1 MLERWFSPIVNIN
14 GMYPHVWVICTLYN
28 SAHSKQAL
36 SQTIPIGELGMRI
49 KGLRGVDRVVF
60 SDACRTLTLQ

>member
-1 MLERWFSPIVNIN
+1 MVSPIVNIN

-49 KGLRGVDRVVF
+49 KGGG
-60 SDACRTLTLQ
+60 QGGI

>member
-1 MLERWFSPIVNIN
+1 MNAGEMVSPIVNIN

-49 KGLRGVDRVVF
+49 KGGWTGWYL
-60 SDACRTLTLQ
+60 AMPAAL